1 MPWSRSEGD
10 ELADLYD
17 RLGPGLYRYALMILA
32 DPVGAEDVVHDVF
45 LALARRRGAGI
56 VTIDAYLKLA
66 VRNGCYSVLRRRKR
80 RPDAENDTT
89 ARLEAAGDDDD
100 PANRLALGAALGRLP
115 PEQREVVHLKAFE
128 GLTFQ
133 EIAGLTGESINTV
146 AGRYRYALDR
156 LRAELGDRR

>member
-1 MPWSRSEGD
+1 MSWSRSEGD

-45 LALARRRGAGI
+45 LALARRRREGI
-56 VTIDAYLKLA
+56 AAMEAYLKLA
-66 VRNGCYSVLRRRKR
+66 VRNGCYSLLRRRR
-80 RPDAENDTT
+80 TRPDAEADA
-89 ARLEAAGDDDD
+89 ARLEAVGDEED
-100 PANRLALGAALGRLP
+100 PAVRLALGAALGRLP

-133 EIAGLTGESINTV
+133 EIADLTGESINTV
-146 AGRYRYALDR
+146 AGRYRYALDK
-156 LRAELGDRR
+156 LRAELGHRR